1 MLAAAVIIAA
11 SAVVANPAYA
21 TGVHPPIVK
30 HPPKHHHHGGHAGKL
45 IVGCIFGSALGTI
58 GTALRV
64 SRTENRELT
73 QGEALTAMSFCGLG
87 SFVAARHTMAPRAQ
101 VVTAP
106 RARVVA
112 RY

>member
-1 MLAAAVIIAA
+1 MKNRVLAAAVMIAA
-11 SAVVANPAYA
+11 SAAVASPAYA
-21 TGVHPPIVK
+21 LKVPPIIK
-30 HPPKHHHHGGHAGKL
+30 HPPKHHHHNGIGGKL

-87 SFVAARHTMAPRAQ
+87 SFVAARHVAAQ
-101 VVTAP
+101 P
-106 RARVVA
+106 QRVVA

>member
-1 MLAAAVIIAA
+1 MKNRVLAAAVMIAA
-11 SAVVANPAYA
+11 SAAVASPAYA
-21 TGVHPPIVK
+21 LKVHPPIIK
-30 HPPKHHHHGGHAGKL
+30 HPPKHHHHNGIGGKL

-87 SFVAARHTMAPRAQ
+87 SFVAARHVAAQ
-101 VVTAP
+101 P
-106 RARVVA
+106 QRVVA

>member
-1 MLAAAVIIAA
+1 MKNRVLAAAVMIAA
-11 SAVVANPAYA
+11 SAAVASPAYA
-21 TGVHPPIVK
+21 LKVHPIIK
-30 HPPKHHHHGGHAGKL
+30 HPPKHHHHNGIGGKL

-87 SFVAARHTMAPRAQ
+87 SFVAARHVAAQ
-101 VVTAP
+101 P
-106 RARVVA
+106 QRVVA